1 MMLPRLMTA
10 AAKSGSGK
18 TIITC
23 GLLEA
28 LKRRGLDVRTYK
40 CGPDYIDPMFHRM
53 VTGVPGG
60 NIDTFFSG
68 EEEIKAMLC
77 RNGAEAAVMEGVM
90 GIYDGIAGRGVRG
103 SCYDAAVLTGTPVI
117 LIMDVKGMGQ
127 TMLSLIRGILAD
139 DSKKLIR
146 GIILNRI
153 TPSYLETIKPVM
165 DEMLGVISRD
175 RGVSV
180 KLLGGIPD
188 SKGIHLESRHLGL
201 DLPGEIDDLK
211 EQVKA
216 AADLIEEHLDMDALL
231 EIMDQAD
238 EIGRTEERPAASRVR
253 ERSLTLAAARDE
265 AFCFYYEE
273 NLRALEDAGMRIKEF
288 SPLHDSRVPEEA
300 DGLLFGGGYPEL
312 YAEELSGNTAMLA
325 SVREAIDSG
334 MPSLAECGGFMYL
347 LESLEDMQ
355 GRLHDMTGVLSGSSH
370 YTGKPGRFGY
380 VTLREKKHLCA
391 ADTLITGLEVKGHE
405 FHYFDSDN
413 NGSNA
418 VAEKP
423 GSGRTW
429 ECMHADRDHLW
440 GYPHLW
446 YPSCPELIMRFA
458 AAMEEYR
465 KKKQY
470 G

>member
-1 MMLPRLMTA
+1 
-10 AAKSGSGK
+10 
-18 TIITC
+18 
-23 GLLEA
+23 
-28 LKRRGLDVRTYK
+28 VRTYK

-60 NIDTFFSG
+60 NIDTFFSTG
-68 EEEIKAMLC
+68 EEIRDML
-77 RNGAEAAVMEGVM
+77 RRSGAEAAVIEGVM
-90 GIYDGIAGRGVRG
+90 GIYDGIAGRGGRG

-127 TMLSLIRGILAD
+127 TMLSLIRGVIAD
-139 DSKKLIR
+139 DSERLIR
-146 GIILNRI
+146 GVILNRVS
-153 TPSYLETIKPVM
+153 PSYLETIKPRLV
-165 DEMLGVISRD
+165 EMLGDISAD

-180 KLLGGIPD
+180 RLLGGIPD

-201 DLPGEIDDLK
+201 NMPGEIDDLK

-216 AADLIEEHLDMDALL
+216 AADLIEEHLDMDAVL
-231 EIMDQAD
+231 EIMDQAGETGQT
-238 EIGRTEERPAASRVR
+238 EIQPAASRLR
-253 ERSLTLAAARDE
+253 EQSLTLAAARDE

-273 NLRALEDAGMRIKEF
+273 NLRALEDAGIRIKEF
-288 SPLHDSRVPEEA
+288 SPLHDSKVPGEA

-312 YAEELSGNTAMLA
+312 YASELSANTAMLD

-347 LESLEDMQ
+347 LDSLEDMQ
-355 GRLHDMTGVLSGSSH
+355 GRQHKMAGALAGSSH
-370 YTGKPGRFGY
+370 YTGKLGRFGY

-418 VAEKP
+418 IAEKP

-429 ECMHADRDHLW
+429 ECMHADRDHSW

-446 YPSCPELIMRFA
+446 YPSCPELVRRFA
-458 AAMEEYR
+458 EAIEEYR
-465 KKKQY
+465 RKKQD